1 MAAFEYIA
9 LDEAG
14 RTRQGVLNGDSA
26 RQVRSR
32 LRTLGLYP
40 VEVHGVREQAVTPAG
55 LNPSRR
61 ISAAALALLTRQLA
75 TLLRAGMPL
84 DESLRALGAQT
95 AARRL
100 QAVLA
105 DVRARITEGASLDE
119 AMSVYPGVFPEF
131 YRSMVVAGEAG
142 GRLEEALE
150 RLADYTE
157 TRRALRQSLSTAL
170 IYPAIL
176 TLVSLLVV
184 AVLLIYVVPE
194 VVRVFQQTGQSLP
207 WLTTALIASS
217 QALRDFGWLLCLGA
231 ALALLLGRFLLSR
244 TVIRARVDRMLLDMP
259 FLGRITRMLHAA
271 RLTRSL
277 AILTK
282 SGVPLLEALEISG
295 RMIINIPLRAA
306 VEDAAVRVREGG
318 RLHKALD
325 DCGWFP
331 PLLVQMLASGEES
344 GELDDMLARAASY
357 EENELQT
364 MLTAAAA
371 LFEPLII
378 LVMGAVVLVIV
389 LAILLPIF
397 EMNQLVG
404 L

>member
-40 VEVHGVREQAVTPAG
+40 VEVHGVRELAVTPAG

-131 YRSMVVAGEAG
+131 YRSMVAAGEAG

-364 MLTAAAA
+364 VLTAAAA

>member
-40 VEVHGVREQAVTPAG
+40 VEVLGVREQAVTPAG

-105 DVRARITEGASLDE
+105 DVCARITEGASLDE
-119 AMSVYPGVFPEF
+119 AMSMYPGVFPEF
-131 YRSMVVAGEAG
+131 YRSMVAAGEAG

-231 ALALLLGRFLLSR
+231 ALALLLGRFLLRR
-244 TVIRARVDRMLLDMP
+244 TVIRARFDRMLLDMP

-277 AILTK
+277 AILTQ
-282 SGVPLLEALEISG
+282 SGVPLLKALEISG
-295 RMIINIPLRAA
+295 RMVINIPLRAA

-364 MLTAAAA
+364 VLTTAAA

>member
-131 YRSMVVAGEAG
+131 YRSMVAAGEAG

-184 AVLLIYVVPE
+184 SVLLIYVVPE

-231 ALALLLGRFLLSR
+231 ALALLLGRFLLRR

-325 DCGWFP
+325 DCGWFQ

-364 MLTAAAA
+364 VLTTAAA

-378 LVMGAVVLVIV
+378 LFMGAVVLVIV

>member
-1 MAAFEYIA
+1 MAAFEYTA
-9 LDEAG
+9 LDETG

-26 RQVRSR
+26 RQARSR
-32 LRTLGLYP
+32 LRTMGLFP
-40 VEVHGVREQAVTPAG
+40 VEVRGVQEQAGKPAG

-95 AARRL
+95 ASRRL

-105 DVRARITEGASLDE
+105 DVCARITEGTSLNE
-119 AMSVYPGVFPEF
+119 AMSAYPGVFPEF
-131 YRSMVVAGEAG
+131 YCSMVAAGEAG
-142 GRLEEALE
+142 GRLEEVLE

-157 TRRALRQSLSTAL
+157 TRRALRQSLSMAL

-194 VVRVFQQTGQSLP
+194 VVRVFQQTGQTLP
-207 WLTTALIASS
+207 WLTAGLIAGS
-217 QALRDFGWLLCLGA
+217 QVLRDFGWLLCLGA
-231 ALALLLGRFLLSR
+231 VLALLLGRFLLSR
-244 TVIRARVDRMLLDMP
+244 RFIRARFDRMLLDMP
-259 FLGRITRMLHAA
+259 FIGRINRKLHAA

-282 SGVPLLEALEISG
+282 SGVPLLESLQISS

-306 VEDAAVRVREGG
+306 VEDAAVYVREGG
-318 RLHKALD
+318 RLHKALE

-357 EENELQT
+357 EESELQAV
-364 MLTAAAA
+364 LTAATA

-378 LVMGAVVLVIV
+378 LIMGAVVLVIV

-404 L
+404 M

>member
-131 YRSMVVAGEAG
+131 YRSMVAAGEAG

-157 TRRALRQSLSTAL
+157 ARRALRQSLSTAL

-184 AVLLIYVVPE
+184 SVLLIYVVPE

-244 TVIRARVDRMLLDMP
+244 TVIRARVDRMLLNMP

-364 MLTAAAA
+364 VLTAAAA

>member
-40 VEVHGVREQAVTPAG
+40 VEVHGVRERAATPAG
-55 LNPSRR
+55 LNRARR

-84 DESLRALGAQT
+84 DEALRALGAQT
-95 AARRL
+95 TARRL

-105 DVRARITEGASLDE
+105 DVCARITEGASLDE

-131 YRSMVVAGEAG
+131 YRSMVAAGEAG

-176 TLVSLLVV
+176 TLVSMLVV

-217 QALRDFGWLLCLGA
+217 QALRDFGWLFCLGA
-231 ALALLLGRFLLSR
+231 ALVLLLGRFLLRR
-244 TVIRARVDRMLLDMP
+244 TVIRARVDRLLLEMP
-259 FLGRITRMLHAA
+259 FIGRITRMLHGA

-277 AILTK
+277 AILTQ

-295 RMIINIPLRAA
+295 RMVINIPLRAA

-318 RLHKALD
+318 RLHQALD
-325 DCGWFP
+325 DCGWFS

-364 MLTAAAA
+364 VLTTAAA